1 LGIGALLWSIP
12 VASIQALATADQIG
26 KLPLRCLI
34 LTLLFLIRDMQN
46 AVLFFISAA
55 VPGMAWIA
63 TLNGGDV
70 SAFVSILIF
79 EYTCLFLPT

>member
-1 LGIGALLWSIP
+1 
-12 VASIQALATADQIG
+12 
-26 KLPLRCLI
+26 
-34 LTLLFLIRDMQN
+34 MQN